1 MTTLPASNGMN
12 QIYQIPVES
21 GSSYSPHPQP
31 QKPKPKFRRFAVNVL
46 QFVGLFAFFF
56 AISSLIVM
64 GPTIY
69 SKITYYF
76 FAPDI
81 AEKNTNLGLPVTSP
95 DYQTIAPQIGQK
107 VITKDN
113 KIVIPKINVD
123 APIVFPTLADNKTIL
138 EAIKNGV
145 AHYPGT
151 ALPGRAGNAFFT
163 GHSSYYWWSGGQYN
177 RIFTLLDKLRAND
190 LVYIYYEGNEYVYK
204 IKDSIVVLPSQ
215 TEVLNPT
222 AGATV
227 SLMTCTPVGTN
238 LKRLIVRGDLISSPP
253 ADTSKIS
260 QFADIPK
267 IPIFLPL

>member
-1 MTTLPASNGMN
+1 
-12 QIYQIPVES
+12 
-21 GSSYSPHPQP
+21 
-31 QKPKPKFRRFAVNVL
+31 
-46 QFVGLFAFFF
+46 
-56 AISSLIVM
+56 M

-69 SKITYYF
+69 SKVSYYF

-81 AEKNTNLGLPVTSP
+81 AEKNTNLGLPVSSP
-95 DYQTIAPQIGQK
+95 DYQTIAPKIEEK
-107 VITKDN
+107 VVTKES
-113 KIVIPKINVD
+113 KIIIPKINVD
-123 APIVFPTLADNKTIL
+123 APIVFPQTADNKVIL
-138 EAIKNGV
+138 DSLKGGV

-163 GHSSYYWWSGGQYN
+163 GHSSYYWWSDGGYN
-177 RIFTLLDKLRAND
+177 RIFTNLDKLRAND
-190 LVYIYYEGNEYVYK
+190 LVYIYYEGKEYVYK
-204 IKDSIVVLPSQ
+204 IKDSIIVLPSQ

-222 AGATV
+222 AGATI